1 METTNPPSHRKFT
14 TGMGGMGGMGG
25 FPGMPGMGG
34 MPGMPGLESFVRF
47 IAPKKADPTTWERY
61 HLFTL
66 P

>member
-34 MPGMPGLESFVRF
+34 MGGMPGMPGLEICLHSLKLTVR
-47 IAPKKADPTTWERY
+47 P
-61 HLFTL
+61 
-66 P
+66 